1 MMLRVVLS
9 HAAERDLDDIYAYIA
24 EHDSIQSADQL
35 VGALLDV
42 CQALAHFP
50 GRGNR
55 PKELARLVD
64 EEIREAHLGPYR
76 IVYEI
81 ESRRIAILCVA
92 DGRRDMQ
99 ALLQRRL
106 LG

>member
-1 MMLRVVLS
+1 MTHRIALS
-9 HAAERDLDDIYAYIA
+9 HAAERDLDEIYAYVA
-24 EHDSIQSADQL
+24 EHVSVQNADQL
-35 VGALLDV
+35 VGALLDA

-81 ESRRIAILCVA
+81 ESRRVVILCVL

-99 ALLQRRL
+99 SLLQRRL